1 VDEGAGKPQPVYQVV
16 GVVRDAKYGSLRER
30 IFPGAYLAAAQAEDP
45 DFQPALLV
53 RSNISMDAM
62 RSSLDRVIR
71 AFNPAITFRFRILQT
86 EVSDSLLR
94 ERLMASLSG
103 FFGFL
108 AALLATIGL
117 YGVISYMVVR
127 RRSEIGIR
135 MALGANRNRV
145 LLLIMREA
153 GLLLAIGL
161 GVGTLLA
168 LAAARAAGSLLF
180 GLKPRDPATFVQSIA
195 LLSVVSLAASALPAY
210 RAARVDPLDA
220 LREE

>member
-1 VDEGAGKPQPVYQVV
+1 
-16 GVVRDAKYGSLRER
+16 
-30 IFPGAYLAAAQAEDP
+30 
-45 DFQPALLV
+45 
-53 RSNISMDAM
+53 MDAM

-71 AFNPAITFRFRILQT
+71 AFNPAITFRFRILQA
-86 EVSDSLLR
+86 EVNDSLLR

-135 MALGANRNRV
+135 MALGADRRRV
-145 LLLIMREA
+145 LRLIMREA

-161 GVGTLLA
+161 GVGTILA
-168 LAAARAAGSLLF
+168 LAVAKAASTLLF
-180 GLKPRDPATFVQSIA
+180 GLK
-195 LLSVVSLAASALPAY
+195 
-210 RAARVDPLDA
+210 RAIPQA
-220 LREE
+220 LRCPLHCSLCFSGRQRTSCVPRSKSGSAGRVAR